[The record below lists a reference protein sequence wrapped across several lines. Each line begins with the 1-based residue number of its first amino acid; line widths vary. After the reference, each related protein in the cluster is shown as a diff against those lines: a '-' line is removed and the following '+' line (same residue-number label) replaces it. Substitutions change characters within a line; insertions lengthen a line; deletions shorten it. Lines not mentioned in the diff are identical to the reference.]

1 VLPSGHVQFGG
12 VSDLVRE
19 WALRDLDGARSLFIT
34 GGNRAFG
41 ALAAGRGSKKTCRAK
56 PLLLLAE
63 GAVLVLLLEDHIA
76 LRAGA
81 LTFHDLRGTAVTRLS
96 EAECTPQEI
105 ATITGH
111 SLRDV
116 GAIMD
121 RYSARTDKLAV
132 AAIAKLE
139 RGRG

>member
-1 VLPSGHVQFGG
+1 VILTNNHGRPWQANAFRKAWGG
-12 VSDLVRE
+12 ASRK
-19 WALRDLDGARSLFIT
+19 
-34 GGNRAFG
+34 
-41 ALAAGRGSKKTCRAK
+41 AGI
-56 PLLLLAE
+56 
-63 GAVLVLLLEDHIA
+63 VD
-76 LRAGA
+76 

-116 GAIMD
+116 GAIID
-121 RYSARTDKLAV
+121 RYSARTDKLAI

-139 RGRG
+139 RGRQ

>member
-1 VLPSGHVQFGG
+1 VQ
-12 VSDLVRE
+12 VSLTRWAERSSRFDLAIPGRQLE
-19 WALRDLDGARSLFIT
+19 K
-34 GGNRAFG
+34 
-41 ALAAGRGSKKTCRAK
+41 AGI
-56 PLLLLAE
+56 
-63 GAVLVLLLEDHIA
+63 VD
-76 LRAGA
+76 

-116 GAIMD
+116 GAIID
-121 RYSARTDKLAV
+121 RYSARTDKLAI

-139 RGRG
+139 RGRQ

>member
-1 VLPSGHVQFGG
+1 M
-12 VSDLVRE
+12 
-19 WALRDLDGARSLFIT
+19 
-34 GGNRAFG
+34 
-41 ALAAGRGSKKTCRAK
+41 K
-56 PLLLLAE
+56 
-63 GAVLVLLLEDHIA
+63 
-76 LRAGA
+76 RAGIEG
-81 LTFHDLRGTAVTRLS
+81 LHFHDLRGTALTMLS
-96 EAECTPQEI
+96 EAGCTPQEI

-139 RGRG
+139 RGRR